1 MHPCDEGRKGERE
14 RKNIE
19 IIAMRLINKIHAKKN
34 PKRFYQEVS
43 NMHIIMNISREKEK
57 FAEGGIG

>member
-1 MHPCDEGRKGERE
+1 
-14 RKNIE
+14 
-19 IIAMRLINKIHAKKN
+19 MRLINKIHAKKN